1 MSKSRFVHVLDGISK
16 HAGNASRTFSIV
28 LLLGMVLLITVDIIG
43 RALGNA
49 TMVADEVSRY
59 MLVGIIFV
67 GLAHTQ
73 RAERHIEVDLLTRYL
88 PQRLRGPLSLASLFI
103 GTAFVWWLFIFTVPN
118 VINNYTHHVTSLSYI
133 DVPMWIPHLLVPLGL
148 GLLAMQMTIELIKVL
163 MRWK

>member
-16 HAGNASRTFSIV
+16 HVGNVSRTFAIV
-28 LLLGMVLLITVDIIG
+28 MLLGMILLITVDIIG

-49 TMVADEVSRY
+49 TMVADEISRY

-88 PQRLRGPLSLASLFI
+88 PKRLRGPLALAALFI

-118 VINNYTHHVTSLSYI
+118 VINNYSHHVTSLSYI

-148 GLLAMQMTIELIKVL
+148 GLLALQMTIELIKVL
-163 MRWK
+163 VRWQ

>member
-1 MSKSRFVHVLDGISK
+1 MSKNRFVHVLDGISK
-16 HAGNASRTFSIV
+16 HTGNVSRTFSIV
-28 LLLGMVLLITVDIIG
+28 MLLGMVLLITVDIIG

-49 TMVADEVSRY
+49 TKVADEISRY

-88 PQRLRGPLSLASLFI
+88 PKRLRGPLALAALFI
-103 GTAFVWWLFIFTVPN
+103 GTAFVWWLFIYTVPN
-118 VINNYTHHVTSLSYI
+118 VINNYSHHVTSLSYI

-163 MRWK
+163 MRWQ